1 MSKTNND
8 NKSKNSNNQLK
19 FPTIYQ
25 NKKYKYAIPLFHF
38 KDKHQKYLGSHYHI
52 ENMPVA
58 VPNSSF
64 ELTDSFEKNQKL
76 KYCSSNLGMMDS
88 YYNNKFN
95 INERKLELPDL
106 KNNYEEYIN
115 RLEQRNKRLENIND
129 IFLNMLREQKYSL
142 MRNHSCENINYGGYP
157 YLSYEKDGNKRL
169 LYLDKEYIN
178 NNKLISGNYKGNYLV
193 PLFPKNNSISD
204 NNKILYL
211 LNNEKL
217 KYLRNDLPNNNL
229 NNYDHYKNNI
239 NNNIPQKINSVQY
252 SNDHISYKK
261 FSSKENNFNM
271 DNKKIENN
279 NDLINEIKKMNDNLN
294 DRLKKIENSQ
304 SIQKRDIEYLMSKTK
319 NSKEPKLKL
328 SNIKSEKSLN
338 LSNNAEKKKENE
350 INKKGTKS

>member
-1 MSKTNND
+1 M
-8 NKSKNSNNQLK
+8 K

-25 NKKYKYAIPLFHF
+25 NKKYKYAIPLYHF
-38 KDKHQKYLGSHYHI
+38 KDNHQKYLGSHYHI

-64 ELTDSFEKNQKL
+64 ELNNSFEKKKKL
-76 KYCSSNLGMMDS
+76 RNSSSDLGMIDS
-88 YYNNKFN
+88 YYNNKYN

-129 IFLNMLREQKYSL
+129 IFLNMIREQKYSL
-142 MRNHSCENINYGGYP
+142 MRNHSCENINYGSYP
-157 YLSYEKDGNKRL
+157 YLSYEKYGNKRL

-178 NNKLISGNYKGNYLV
+178 NNKLISGNFKDNYLV
-193 PLFPKNNSISD
+193 PLFPKNNTIAE

-217 KYLRNDLPNNNL
+217 KYLRNDLPNN
-229 NNYDHYKNNI
+229 YKNNI

-252 SNDHISYKK
+252 SNEHISFRK
-261 FSSKENNFNM
+261 FSSKDNNFNI
-271 DNKKIENN
+271 DSNKIDNN
-279 NDLINEIKKMNDNLN
+279 NDLINEIKKMNDNIN

-304 SIQKRDIEYLMSKTK
+304 SIQKRDIEY
-319 NSKEPKLKL
+319 
-328 SNIKSEKSLN
+328 
-338 LSNNAEKKKENE
+338 
-350 INKKGTKS
+350 